1 MKKAWNYRQVIF
13 LILILVLSATASVQA
28 RSLEEIRQSKEIRIC
43 LASDLFVAA
52 EAPDCRDNCKFS
64 GLIYEESLAF
74 ANTLGNEIQP
84 KFFKVEWDEQFFDK
98 EGKIIYEADYTPELL
113 ASGQCDFF
121 PTNLT
126 KNEWRLKKMDF
137 VTLFPNR
144 IMVIVRKSEKAGFK
158 TVADL
163 AGKTAAISD
172 ATSYS
177 TWMKEQNRTVFVSNP
192 VKLVDILQTDEA
204 GVNAV
209 ETGKANFTLMDSDK
223 AVWLARHVLKNSTV
237 AFPVGPTDEIGWAF
251 RKEDK
256 DLQAAVQKFFD
267 ENRSHTSL
275 LNKIWERYFGITMN
289 MFISIIKATD

>member
-1 MKKAWNYRQVIF
+1 MKTIQNFMQLFF
-13 LILILVLSATASVQA
+13 LTGIIALFGMTEVQA

-43 LASDLFVAA
+43 LASDLFVKA
-52 EAPDCRDNCKFS
+52 EPPDCRDNCTFS

-74 ANTLGNEIQP
+74 ANTIGSDIQP
-84 KFFKVEWDEQFFDK
+84 KFFKIGWDEQFFNK

-113 ASGQCDFF
+113 ASGKCDVF
-121 PTNLT
+121 PTHLT

-144 IMVIVRKSEKAGFK
+144 MMVIIRKSEKAKMK

-163 AGKTAAISD
+163 AGKTAAVAD

-177 TWMKEQNRTVFVSNP
+177 TWMKEQNRTVFAANP
-192 VKLVDILQTDEA
+192 IKIAQVFQTDEE
-204 GVNAV
+204 GINAV
-209 ETGKANFTLMDSDK
+209 EAGKVDFTLIDSDK
-223 AVWLARHVLKNSTV
+223 ALWLARHVLKKATV
-237 AFPVGPTDEIGWAF
+237 AFPVGPTDEICWAF

-267 ENRSHTSL
+267 EQRSDTSV
-275 LNKIWERYFGITMN
+275 LNKIWESYFGITMN
-289 MFISIIKATD
+289 KFITIIQATK

>member
-1 MKKAWNYRQVIF
+1 MKKKVVF
-13 LILILVLSATASVQA
+13 LTVILVLFATAAVIPAKA

-43 LASDLFVAA
+43 IASDLFVTA
-52 EAPDCRDNCKFS
+52 EPPDCRDNCKFS

-74 ANTLGNEIQP
+74 TAALGSDIQP
-84 KFFKVEWDEQFFDK
+84 KFFKIGWDEQFFNK

-113 ASGQCDFF
+113 ASGKCDFF

-126 KNEWRLKKMDF
+126 KNEWRSKKMDF

-163 AGKTAAISD
+163 AGKTAAIAD

-177 TWMKEQNRTVFVSNP
+177 TWMKEQNRTVFPANP
-192 VKLVDILQTDEA
+192 VRISQVFQTDED
-204 GVNAV
+204 GINAV
-209 ETGKANFTLMDSDK
+209 ETGKADFTLIDSDK
-223 AVWLARHVLKNSTV
+223 AVWLARHVLKNATV
-237 AFPVGPTDEIGWAF
+237 AFPVGSTDEICWAF

-267 ENRSHTSL
+267 ENRSATSL
-275 LNKIWERYFGITMN
+275 LNKIWESYFGITMN
-289 MFISIIKATD
+289 MFISIIKATE